1 MASIR
6 VHTTQNVTIEYGIA
20 SIGDRI
26 VATLIDYLVLMA
38 WAAAC
43 VLIVMAIA
51 SNGSSTSHPMHYS
64 KPVEL
69 IGAGIAILLGFVL
82 LAPFLF
88 YNLVCE
94 VYFNGQSLGKKA
106 RDIRVIRLDGTAPR
120 LGDYFLRWLLRLI
133 DFGFGSGVV
142 AVIAIA
148 ASGKG
153 QRLGDMAAGTTVVSL
168 KPQAEQLYRLDNAP
182 TPEGYQV
189 VFPQAAQ
196 LTDHDM
202 RLLRQLL
209 GQGLQQQNY
218 MLLHETALK
227 VKSLLNI
234 QTDLGDEPFL
244 RTIVRDH
251 SHLASM
257 AE

>member
-1 MASIR
+1 MATIR

-38 WAAAC
+38 WGAAC
-43 VLIVMAIA
+43 ILIVRALA
-51 SNGSSTSHPMHYS
+51 SSASSTTHVNYS
-64 KPVEL
+64 DPAAL
-69 IGAGIAILLGFVL
+69 IGAAIAILLGFIL

-94 VYFNGQSLGKKA
+94 VFFNGQSLGKKA

-153 QRLGDMAAGTTVVSL
+153 QRLGDMAAGTTVISL
-168 KPQAEQLYRLDNAP
+168 KPQANQLYRLDNGPA
-182 TPEGYQV
+182 PEGYQV

-218 MLLHETALK
+218 LLLHETALK

-234 QTDLGDEPFL
+234 QTELGDEPFL

-251 SHLASM
+251 SHLAAM

>member
-1 MASIR
+1 MATIR
-6 VHTTQNVTIEYGIA
+6 VHTTQNVTIEYAIA

-38 WAAAC
+38 WGAAC
-43 VLIVMAIA
+43 VLIVRALA
-51 SNGSSTSHPMHYS
+51 SGATSNHSINYS
-64 KPVEL
+64 DPAEM
-69 IGAGIAILLGFVL
+69 IGVGIAILLGFIL

-120 LGDYFLRWLLRLI
+120 LGDYFLRWLLRFI

-142 AVIAIA
+142 AVVAIA

-153 QRLGDMAAGTTVVSL
+153 QRLGDMAAGTTVISL
-168 KPQAEQLYRLDNAP
+168 KPQADQLYRLDNGP

-196 LTDHDM
+196 LTDHDL

-218 MLLHETALK
+218 ILLHDTALK

-244 RTIVRDH
+244 RTIMRDH